1 MEIIE
6 SLPILESL
14 PIIVAIIWATA
25 STIKITAMLIK
36 LIVQKIKGKDTEEQ
50 LAKILKRI
58 DKLKEQANNLVVK
71 NTIKKE

>member
-1 MEIIE
+1 MEIVE
-6 SLPILESL
+6 SLPILESI
-14 PIIVAIIWATA
+14 PIIVAIIWAIA

-50 LAKILKRI
+50 LSKILKKI